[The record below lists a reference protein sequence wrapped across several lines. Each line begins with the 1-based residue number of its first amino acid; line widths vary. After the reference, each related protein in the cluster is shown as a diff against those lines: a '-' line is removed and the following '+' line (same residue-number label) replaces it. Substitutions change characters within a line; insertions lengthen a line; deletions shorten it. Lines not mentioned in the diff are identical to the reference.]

1 MISQLQSLTI
11 PKDDGDSSSPEK
23 SSESKGP
30 SSPVVVDLTT
40 TPVDDEIK
48 GCDPPSPAEVRTSAR
63 QRLAEFFKR
72 RKAEKAAGDTNT
84 KTDVP
89 ESSHPKA
96 PISTVSGS
104 EIPKKN
110 DYVLPDYAP

>member
-11 PKDDGDSSSPEK
+11 PKDDGDTSSPEK

-48 GCDPPSPAEVRTSAR
+48 GCDPPSPAEKTSAR

-96 PISTVSGS
+96 PISTVGGS